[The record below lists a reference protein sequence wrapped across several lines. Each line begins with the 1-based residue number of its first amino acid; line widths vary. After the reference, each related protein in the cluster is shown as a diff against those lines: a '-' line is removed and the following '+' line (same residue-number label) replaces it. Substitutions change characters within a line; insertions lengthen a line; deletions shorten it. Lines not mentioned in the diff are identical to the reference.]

1 MNLRAPL
8 ARSMVAAALVASV
21 TSCATFRSTTR
32 LDVGPFAENTIGLI
46 GEVQRTTQPIVWV
59 HLRPYESI
67 PSVVEARRS
76 MLPTRALM
84 RSVALYSTQVVSI
97 YESDVS
103 DARKS
108 AELAL
113 YLDETIRAS
122 LKSRPSTEA
131 FFSQMELDSAI
142 SRVRVA
148 PTFLKALGA
157 AQPLVSATLSYG
169 NAAYDSMEARVNLAA
184 DDISARIGSEF
195 EPLKQQ
201 LQVLQILQVQAA
213 GDFSLLKQ
221 YRRGNE
227 EALDRL
233 RAQDPEIAES
243 LPAGKKPSI
252 AALEL
257 AEKQLA
263 GRVDTIRTLRD
274 HLEPDFEIYQAQE
287 QELDAL
293 RHQALEGARL
303 GRVTLILWARSHRN
317 LAAGIKVPAR
327 IDLMVLAKSAASQA
341 KLVIP

>member
-1 MNLRAPL
+1 MNRPAAHLRTI
-8 ARSMVAAALVASV
+8 LVMAFLASV
-21 TSCATFRSTTR
+21 TSCATFRSSTR

-46 GEVQRTTQPIVWV
+46 GEVQRTTQPVVWV
-59 HLRPYESI
+59 HLRPYESL
-67 PSVVEARRS
+67 PSVIEARRAI
-76 MLPTRALM
+76 LPTRALM

-131 FFSQMELDSAI
+131 FFSQTDLDSAI
-142 SRVRVA
+142 TSVRLA

-157 AQPLVSATLSYG
+157 AQPIVSAALSYG
-169 NAAYDSMEARVNLAA
+169 NAAYDSMEVRINLAA
-184 DDISARIGSEF
+184 DDINARIESGF

-201 LQVLQILQVQAA
+201 LEVLQILQVQAA

-227 EALDRL
+227 EALEML
-233 RAQDPEIAES
+233 RAQNPEIAEL
-243 LPAGKKPSI
+243 LPAGRKPPI
-252 AALEL
+252 AALDL

-293 RHQALEGARL
+293 RHQGLDGARL
-303 GRVTLILWARSHRN
+303 GRITLILWARSHRN

-327 IDLMVLAKSAASQA
+327 IDLMVLAKSAAGQA
-341 KLVIP
+341 KSLIP